1 MYYKQHVVSMKMNR
15 LKLCLVGACACA
27 LLLACSDDDSW
38 TPANPNR
45 EKSSLQEDSSNSLKK
60 SSSSSSEVEDEKLS
74 SSSKVK
80 SSSSEDVNSSSS
92 FDTSPTCLVGGGFMW
107 NGAAAEYRVNTGF
120 DNGTETSGFWFSFGD
135 NVDGGLST
143 ITWPLPLGN
152 DYSEE
157 ALDPVIDECSGVC
170 GTFKLDAGTM
180 DYDPFVGIAFNIA
193 GTRSEYGDPLVD
205 ADVAN
210 ACGWG
215 GLCITYT
222 VDVDAILELSMG
234 REKDSALVG
243 FDLPYAKLPK
253 TVTDDHRCF
262 QWSQFRQ
269 GGWGPRKITGDEIA
283 TTLAAIRFK
292 IQGKD
297 GTTGKFNVKT
307 IGTY

>member
-1 MYYKQHVVSMKMNR
+1 MRGCR

-45 EKSSLQEDSSNSLKK
+45 EKSSLQEESSSSLKK
-60 SSSSSSEVEDEKLS
+60 SSSSSSEVEDEKSS
-74 SSSKVK
+74 SSSKVM
-80 SSSSEDVNSSSS
+80 NSSSS
-92 FDTSPTCLVGGGFMW
+92 FDTSPTCLGGGNFHW
-107 NGAAAEYRVNTGF
+107 AGAAAEYWVNTGF
-120 DNGTETSGFWFSFGD
+120 DNGTETSGYWYTFGD
-135 NVDGGLST
+135 YVDGGRST

-157 ALDPVIDECSGVC
+157 ALDPVIDECGGVC

-180 DYDPFVGIAFNIA
+180 DYDPFVGIAFNVA
-193 GTRSEYGDPLVD
+193 GTMSATGNPLVD

-210 ACGWG
+210 VCGWG
-215 GLCITYT
+215 GLCIAYT
-222 VDVDAILELSMG
+222 ADVDAVLELSMG
-234 REKDSALVG
+234 RARDSALVG
-243 FDLPYAKLPK
+243 FDLPYVKLPK
-253 TVTDDHRCF
+253 TEIDDRSCF

-297 GTTGKFNVKT
+297 GTTGEFNVKT